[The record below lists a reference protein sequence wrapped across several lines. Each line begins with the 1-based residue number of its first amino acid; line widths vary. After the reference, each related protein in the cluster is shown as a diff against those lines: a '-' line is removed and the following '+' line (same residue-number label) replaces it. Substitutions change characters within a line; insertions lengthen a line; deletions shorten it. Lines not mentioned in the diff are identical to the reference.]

1 MRNLIPSWVRV
12 PLIFFA
18 IFGLTEYVID
28 SGEKPAF
35 IENPLVLLFLV
46 LVLLVLVAIEGI
58 VSSLDNILYQSLDEE
73 GKARYVAA
81 KTKSPKLFV
90 WVKDAYK
97 KLAGGKSIEE
107 EHEII
112 LDHNY
117 DGIRELDNSLP
128 PWWLYGFYAS
138 IVFAIV
144 YLLRYHVFDAP
155 GQFKEL
161 ETEYAIAQKEIE
173 EYKKTA
179 KDLVDFET
187 VTVLTD
193 AADLANGK
201 KIFEANCVACH
212 KVDGGGGIGPNLT
225 DHYWILGG
233 GIKNVFHTITEG
245 GRDGKG
251 MIAWKQS
258 LKPSEINQVASY
270 VLTFQGTTP
279 AEPKDPEGELWVDES
294 ASQPEGEAT
303 ENNETETPA
312 ETTEIITD
320 SVTVA
325 QN

>member
-1 MRNLIPSWVRV
+1 
-12 PLIFFA
+12 
-18 IFGLTEYVID
+18 
-28 SGEKPAF
+28 
-35 IENPLVLLFLV
+35 
-46 LVLLVLVAIEGI
+46 
-58 VSSLDNILYQSLDEE
+58 
-73 GKARYVAA
+73 
-81 KTKSPKLFV
+81 
-90 WVKDAYK
+90 
-97 KLAGGKSIEE
+97 
-107 EHEII
+107 
-112 LDHNY
+112 
-117 DGIRELDNSLP
+117 
-128 PWWLYGFYAS
+128 
-138 IVFAIV
+138 
-144 YLLRYHVFDAP
+144 
-155 GQFKEL
+155 
-161 ETEYAIAQKEIE
+161 
-173 EYKKTA
+173 
-179 KDLVDFET
+179 DLVDFET